1 MAFIQIIEFSTTRME
16 EGTPHVEAWEKATE
30 GKRTAQRAVLC
41 RDRNDPNHYF
51 NVVFFDSHEAA
62 MENSNMPETQELAQK
77 LSELTDGPP
86 TFYDLDVVYD
96 RT

>member
-1 MAFIQIIEFSTTRME
+1 MAFIQLIEFKTTRLE

-41 RDRNDPNHYF
+41 RDRSDPNRYV
-51 NVVFFDSHEAA
+51 NIVFFDSYEAA

-77 LSELTDGPP
+77 LAELSDGAP
-86 TFYDLDVVYD
+86 TFYDLDVVMD